1 MGMTPLYVF
10 IDGPLGEFGLTTPM
24 TLGSVGLK
32 NLFLPEKTRVSFNFK
47 LQVSPSHSGFFVL
60 RDQQARG
67 HHVGNNG
74 LSSSGPMGAEE
85 NVPGTKVIH
94 RSVSW

>member
-1 MGMTPLYVF
+1 MEMTPLYVF
-10 IDGPLGEFGLTTPM
+10 TNDLLGAFGLPTPT

-32 NLFLPEKTRVSFNFK
+32 NLFPSEDTRVSFNFK

-67 HHVGNNG
+67 HHNVGNNG
-74 LSSSGPMGAEE
+74 P
-85 NVPGTKVIH
+85 
-94 RSVSW
+94 